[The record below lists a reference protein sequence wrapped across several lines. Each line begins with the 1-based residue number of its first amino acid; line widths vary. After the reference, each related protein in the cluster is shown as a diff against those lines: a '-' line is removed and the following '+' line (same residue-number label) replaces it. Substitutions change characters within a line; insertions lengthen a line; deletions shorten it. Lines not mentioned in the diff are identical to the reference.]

1 MQFLKN
7 IFVATMLVSVL
18 IQTFATVAIIMQ
30 FESNRSYYAEVLC
43 INKNRPEMACQGK
56 CILMQRLNNQY
67 EQEQQTTNHK
77 LKNLIDRELTLFCQ
91 NTNLID
97 INSFLKIVSDKA
109 IFNSYSK
116 NFFPQSTSNDIFHP
130 PAQRV

>member
-1 MQFLKN
+1 
-7 IFVATMLVSVL
+7 
-18 IQTFATVAIIMQ
+18 MQ

-109 IFNSYSK
+109 IFNSYAKS
-116 NFFPQSTSNDIFHP
+116 FFPQSTPNDIFHP